1 MSNDEPAFAQPARRE
16 FLRKSLTLIPVA
28 TFASTGLGGVVLA
41 ETAKP
46 ASDSSPA
53 AAPEQGRA
61 RAYQPTFFTAEEW
74 AFISAAVAVLIP
86 SDALGP
92 GAVEAGVPE
101 FIDRQLNTR
110 YGSGGLWYMQGPFRP
125 DAPAELGY
133 QLKLSPQEIYRLGIQ
148 ETDAWCQAQWGKPFT
163 ELGPAQQQQ
172 ALEALDSGEA
182 ALASVPAVTFFA
194 MLWLNTR
201 EGFFSDP
208 LHGGNQGLAGWK
220 LIGFPGARADFMD
233 WVERDERYPF
243 PPVSIS
249 GERG

>member
-1 MSNDEPAFAQPARRE
+1 M
-16 FLRKSLTLIPVA
+16 
-28 TFASTGLGGVVLA
+28 LA

>member
-28 TFASTGLGGVVLA
+28 TLASTGMGSVVLA

-46 ASDSSPA
+46 ADPSPA

-61 RAYQPTFFTAEEW
+61 HAYQPTFFTAEEW

-92 GAVEAGVPE
+92 GAAEAGVPE

-148 ETDAWCQAQWGKPFT
+148 ETDAWCKAQWQRPFA
-163 ELGPAQQQQ
+163 EMPLAQQEQ
-172 ALEALDSGEA
+172 ALEALDSGKA
-182 ALASVPAVTFFA
+182 QFQSVPAATFFA
-194 MLWLNTR
+194 MLWPPISSKFTLV
-201 EGFFSDP
+201 EGIATPCPFLTTCLESP
-208 LHGGNQGLAGWK
+208 NVQ
-220 LIGFPGARADFMD
+220 R
-233 WVERDERYPF
+233 RYPA
-243 PPVSIS
+243 PANNTS
-249 GERG
+249 GNTL